1 MKTILDLITLNT
13 LEQIFQERAAHKISP
28 EAKTLYQN
36 CLIFHFKSKKINEKN
51 LMSFHIFKG
60 DVKNYYKWE
69 NTFKELENAKLITIH
84 IQTIELHN
92 NWGQF
97 IDKKQLIISQEQ
109 NLLESTL
116 KTADYF
122 FEQLNQNQSL
132 IDVTGMK
139 HRIKKE
145 IVIQMIELFVSEQ
158 KAIGTKYAKVE
169 ECNKHFMNWV
179 TYNIPNNEIKQDIVK
194 STSKILGKD

>member
-1 MKTILDLITLNT
+1 MLDLITLNT
-13 LEQIFQERAAHKISP
+13 LENIYEHRASHKITP

-36 CLIFHFKSKKINEKN
+36 CLIFHFKDKIISEKN
-51 LMSFHIFKG
+51 STSFHIFKG
-60 DVKNYYKWE
+60 DVRNYKKWE
-69 NTFKELENAKLITIH
+69 NTFIELQNAKLLTLSA
-84 IQTIELHN
+84 QTIEMHN
-92 NWGQF
+92 TWGQF
-97 IDKKQLIISQEQ
+97 IDRKQLIISQEH

-145 IVIQMIELFVSEQ
+145 VVIQMIELFVSEQ

-179 TYNIPNNEIKQDIVK
+179 TYNIPDNSIKQDIVK
-194 STSKILGKD
+194 STSKILGKE